1 MSKVQRFGCQE
12 YGRYKRGCPKL
23 KKHNNNKR
31 KREEG
36 RVTQEVKEDDKK
48 QKKEDPPMTKSS
60 FKGGRGLIGG
70 PIYGIQ
76 ERMIYMREQMT
87 QERLHE

>member
-1 MSKVQRFGCQE
+1 M
-12 YGRYKRGCPKL
+12 GCPKL
-23 KKHNNNKR
+23 KKHNNNRR

-87 QERLHE
+87 QERLHESRRAIK

>member
-1 MSKVQRFGCQE
+1 MSKAQRFGCQE

-23 KKHNNNKR
+23 KKDNNNNR
-31 KREEG
+31 KR
-36 RVTQEVKEDDKK
+36 EVKEDDKK

-76 ERMIYMREQMT
+76 ERMIYM
-87 QERLHE
+87 